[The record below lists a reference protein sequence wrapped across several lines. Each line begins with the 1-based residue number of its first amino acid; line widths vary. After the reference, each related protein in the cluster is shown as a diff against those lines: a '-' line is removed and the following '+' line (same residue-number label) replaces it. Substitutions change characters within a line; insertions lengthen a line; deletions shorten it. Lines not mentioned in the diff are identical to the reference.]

1 MLDILGMIILII
13 ILIIIILL
21 ASGIKIKFEYKKH
34 DNEIKGCL
42 KILILK
48 KIKIYTHEFPS
59 ANEKNNKPKEENKK
73 KNPKKL
79 LNLLKPCIKDLL
91 NFIKTLIQTLKIT
104 KIENHIIFGMD
115 SYADTGKYIGI
126 IWAVLAVINP
136 MNKNLKITAE
146 PSFTGTRLDAEGTN
160 DFEIYPFKILIPTI
174 QLLLKKDIRKLIRG
188 VLDER

>member
-1 MLDILGMIILII
+1 MLNILWMIILII

-21 ASGIKIKFEYKKH
+21 AAGIKIRFEYKKQGS
-34 DNEIKGCL
+34 EIKGCL

-48 KIKIYTHEFPS
+48 KIKVYSQKFPS
-59 ANEKNNKPKEENKK
+59 DTKEDDNEDENKK
-73 KNPKKL
+73 KDPKKL
-79 LNLLKPCIKDLL
+79 LNLIKPCIKDLL
-91 NFIKTLIQTLKIT
+91 GFIKTVIRTLEIT

-136 MNKNLKITAE
+136 INKNMKISAE
-146 PSFTGTRLDAEGTN
+146 PSFNGSRLDAEGVN

-174 QLLLKKDIRKLIRG
+174 RLLLKKDIRKLIGG